1 MTGTIVGKPVLVANN
16 ASPVQEPSQGQ
27 IHEAARLLWPAPL
40 VKCKTTSQNQRMR
53 RPTVIGVRTIVTVS
67 HMCSLDVWS
76 CVGRRN
82 NRLSIFSI
90 PTTAIPS
97 RT

>member
-67 HMCSLDVWS
+67 HTCESLDVWS

-82 NRLSIFSI
+82 NRGVILSVYGH
-90 PTTAIPS
+90 AH
-97 RT
+97 R